1 MPRMDPYV
9 GLGLVVLLL
18 AVFAVARWTYRRR
31 KLRPRQRGSPPSR
44 GLAKATARSDMRA
57 YDDTSTLI
65 DAVAR
70 AAPSSRPAPPPD
82 RGPADV
88 RRKP

>member
-1 MPRMDPYV
+1 MDPHV

-18 AVFAVARWTYRRR
+18 AVFAVARWAYRRR
-31 KLRPRQRGSPPSR
+31 KLRRQQRRSPPRQ

-70 AAPSSRPAPPPD
+70 AARPSRAAPPPD
-82 RGPADV
+82 RDPKSV

>member
-1 MPRMDPYV
+1 MDLYV
-9 GLGLVVLLL
+9 GLALVVMLL
-18 AVFAVARWTYRRR
+18 AVLVVARLTYRRQ
-31 KLRPRQRGSPPSR
+31 KLPRRQRGSPPSQ

-70 AAPSSRPAPPPD
+70 AAPPSRPAPPPD
-82 RGPADV
+82 RGPASV

>member
-1 MPRMDPYV
+1 MDPYV
-9 GLGLVVLLL
+9 GLALVVLLL
-18 AVFAVARWTYRRR
+18 AVLVVARWTYRR
-31 KLRPRQRGSPPSR
+31 PRQRQRRGSPPSR

-70 AAPSSRPAPPPD
+70 AAPPSRPAPPPD
-82 RGPADV
+82 RGPASV